1 MRRTTSSRSTWVP
14 GDRKS
19 KATSHTTVHYR
30 HFWWQANTNNPPAGL
45 ALPTASW
52 KHQQPPDH
60 GKGNLPSHP
69 PTLSPRP
76 QDTEG
81 GMDKW
86 RDSNRALRIVSLGL
100 YAAPAACCLHQPEKG
115 QTEVGISRG
124 APPPAWFWFC
134 LRLLR
139 ATLNH
144 KKCPL
149 WERLARGVCCRGSLT
164 NRAIWALARAT
175 GRWYAGIA
183 RDTWK
188 PTAAPS

>member
-1 MRRTTSSRSTWVP
+1 MLQALLVTSKHKQSILL
-14 GDRKS
+14 
-19 KATSHTTVHYR
+19 
-30 HFWWQANTNNPPAGL
+30 PAL
-45 ALPTASW
+45 LSPRFLENINSLLSMA
-52 KHQQPPDH
+52 
-60 GKGNLPSHP
+60 KGTFP
-69 PTLSPRP
+69 PTLPPRP

-100 YAAPAACCLHQPEKG
+100 WAAPAACCLHQPEKG

-149 WERLARGVCCRGSLT
+149 WERLARGVCCRGSLA
-164 NRAIWALARAT
+164 NCAIWALAPAT